1 MGKHGKRA
9 SAFKASLVAAGYD
22 VLETPREHG
31 VVAATTKQLSDE
43 VRASMVDVYRA
54 LGGVRDDA
62 EFTAGVWD
70 FACSDGL
77 FVEFDE
83 ALHFNRYR
91 PVTLQT
97 SWSSELPWAQD
108 YSGYSGTMEGMCLK
122 DGKSGGRWASPS
134 SDAMFGGSDAPGV
147 FSEKGSSRWK
157 QRALYDA
164 VRDAHA
170 RFTPGLTL
178 ARVSIHDEIGG
189 LSVNWATSHGLLL
202 DPMELREFIESR
214 TA

>member
-9 SAFKASLVAAGYD
+9 TAFKASLASAGYD

-31 VVAATTKQLSDE
+31 VVSATTKQLSDD
-43 VRASMVDVYRA
+43 VRGYIVDVYRA
-54 LGGVRDDA
+54 LGGVRDDV

-70 FACSDGL
+70 FACADGL
-77 FVEFDE
+77 FLEFDE

-91 PVTLQT
+91 QATLQT
-97 SWSSELPWAQD
+97 MWSPQLPWSHEYAS
-108 YSGYSGTMEGMCLK
+108 YSRDMEGMCLK

-147 FSEKGSSRWK
+147 FSGKGSSRWK

-164 VRDAHA
+164 VRDAYA
-170 RFTPGLTL
+170 WATPRVRL
-178 ARVSIHDEIGG
+178 ARISIHDEIGG
-189 LSVNWATSHGLLL
+189 LNVNWATSHGLLL
-202 DPMELREFIESR
+202 DPRDLREFIDSR